1 MNLKVLDGKTPG
13 DEGQEKGDPTPSI
26 GERSCRKLH
35 NTDIMIGIRRQERTH
50 RGNVLRNIYLFF
62 IFPPPVE
69 PVKVK
74 RVIST
79 AGALVVI
86 TV

>member
-35 NTDIMIGIRRQERTH
+35 NTDKMMEIGQKERTQ
-50 RGNVLRNIYLFF
+50 RGESFSGYLPVFHL
-62 IFPPPVE
+62 PPTGRAC
-69 PVKVK
+69 KGQ
-74 RVIST
+74 T
-79 AGALVVI
+79 CYL
-86 TV
+86 

>member
-35 NTDIMIGIRRQERTH
+35 NTDVMMGIRRELKGRNG
-50 RGNVLRNIYLFF
+50 GNVFRIFFYLFF
-62 IFPPPVE
+62 VFPPSVE
-69 PVKVK
+69 PVKDK
-74 RVIST
+74 RVIYEES
-79 AGALVVI
+79 I
-86 TV
+86 

>member
-35 NTDIMIGIRRQERTH
+35 NTDITMEIRR
-50 RGNVLRNIYLFF
+50 
-62 IFPPPVE
+62 
-69 PVKVK
+69 
-74 RVIST
+74 
-79 AGALVVI
+79 
-86 TV
+86 